1 MRNIV
6 GKTGREMVINSRKR
20 IGRNRIILGIVLF
33 LVFVCAALFIGAD
46 NNDMVGEMFFC
57 AFSLVGIGCIVN
69 GIMILSNP
77 TNGKP
82 FKKYSNYLEMADSHF
97 SQIWYEDK
105 AIIISRNYISSKKNL
120 MTITPLDEVFLI
132 YIRKT
137 TTYGIQSGKDII
149 YECARGQFIVP
160 IYGKKS
166 AEVDT
171 IFQNSGY
178 ACKNARIGYS
188 ADNLT
193 YLKQVKTIWN
203 QKHGI

>member
-1 MRNIV
+1 
-6 GKTGREMVINSRKR
+6 MVINSRKR

-46 NNDMVGEMFFC
+46 NNDTVGVMFIC
-57 AFSLVGIGCIVN
+57 AFSLVGIGCIIN

-82 FKKYSNYLEMADSHF
+82 FKKYSNYPEMADRHF

-105 AIIISRNYISSKKNL
+105 AIIISQNYISSKKNL

-137 TTYGIQSGKDII
+137 STYGLPTGKDII
-149 YECARGQFIVP
+149 YECARGQFVVS

-193 YLKQVKTIWN
+193 YLNQARAIWN
-203 QKHGI
+203 QQHQNS